1 MATSAAQHP
10 LYQAAP
16 GWLKAAAD
24 ALARAGI
31 RVIAPIQ
38 KEEGIVDLAPIASLE
53 SAVLGNGKTL
63 VPLKQLFFPETEV
76 LLDYAKRDDG
86 DVAVE
91 PEPLPSGETVVF
103 GPRPCDA
110 AALDVLD
117 QVFEWDYDD
126 VRYRARRERTAVVAF
141 ACSEAGPEC
150 FCTSVGGTPHG
161 ELGSDLLVF
170 AANDG
175 GALLKVITE
184 KGHELIERMGSIVQ
198 PAPEGVQPPA
208 PPDLAPRFSPDKVKA
223 WLDANFE
230 GAFWTEATLRCLGC
244 GACSYLCP
252 TCHCFD
258 IVDEATWNGGKR
270 RRNWDCCSF
279 ALFTL
284 HASGHNPRATQ
295 AARYRQRVM
304 HKFKYFPER
313 FGRLACVGCGRCV
326 RTCGVGQSLVSVLT
340 QIEAKQGTGD

>member
-1 MATSAAQHP
+1 MGTTVAAQA
-10 LYQAAP
+10 LFLASP
-16 GWLKAAAD
+16 GWLKAAVE
-24 ALARAGI
+24 ALGKAG
-31 RVIAPIQ
+31 VEAIAPVE
-38 KEEGIVDLAPIASLE
+38 KEKGVVTLAAITSPEA
-53 SAVLGNGKTL
+53 AVLGNGKTL
-63 VPLKQLFFPETEV
+63 LPLKQLFFPETEV
-76 LLDYAKRDDG
+76 LLGYASGNGG

-91 PEPLPSGETVVF
+91 PEALPTGEMVVF

-117 QVFEWDYDD
+117 KVFQWDYDD
-126 VRYRARRERTAVVAF
+126 VRYRARRERTTVVAF
-141 ACSEAGPEC
+141 ACARADAEC
-150 FCTSVGGTPHG
+150 FCTSVGGSPQG
-161 ELGSDLLVF
+161 ECGSDILAF
-170 AANDG
+170 AADDG
-175 GALLKVITE
+175 GALLKVVTE
-184 KGHELIERMGSIVQ
+184 KGQRLIERLGGAVC
-198 PAPEGVQPPA
+198 PAPEGTPLPT
-208 PPDLAPRFSPDKVKA
+208 PPDIAPKFHPDKVKT
-223 WLDANFE
+223 WLDQNFE
-230 GAFWTEATLRCLGC
+230 GRFWTEATLRCLGC

-258 IVDEATWNGGKR
+258 IVDEGTWNGGER

-284 HASGHNPRATQ
+284 HASGHNPRPNQ

-340 QIEAKQGTGD
+340 QIEAQTGTGG